1 MITLLLAAG
10 LAASEVP
17 EPKLSFVPLSIP
29 WLAVGA
35 LGSYE
40 GFSIGPT
47 VHDFKLLGGYFWS
60 RNYVFDP
67 ASVAPVPAPGVG
79 AGQLT
84 TDDWRVAA
92 EWDVH
97 LKPGLTL
104 GPAVLVH
111 GGGPQATGSYD
122 ADLAGGWSAMAGP
135 ALRWRKLDELAFP
148 TDGEAVDLSFVYG
161 RHWGAASLDFQ
172 KGELEVVRYF
182 RLAPDQALALRGM
195 LGGGTPRLP
204 WLDKWTA
211 GGGDYVRGYQ
221 WWRFTGDRVASAGL
235 EYRNL
240 IIPDLGAPIGLKL
253 PIVPGL
259 AVTVH
264 LDAGRAW
271 ESAQGVPVGSDP
283 RIGGGIGFVA
293 TLDRTPLGRL
303 ELDASPEGIYPVV
316 AFSTSY

>member
-1 MITLLLAAG
+1 MIPLLLAAAVAG
-10 LAASEVP
+10 EVP
-17 EPKLSFVPLSIP
+17 EPKLTVVPLPIP
-29 WLAVGA
+29 WLVVGA

-40 GFSIGPT
+40 GFAIGPT
-47 VHDFKLLGGYFWS
+47 VHDVKLLGGYFWS
-60 RNYVFDP
+60 RNYLFDP
-67 ASVAPVPAPGVG
+67 ASASPVPAPGVG
-79 AGQLT
+79 PGQLVM
-84 TDDWRVAA
+84 DDWRMAA

-122 ADLAGGWSAMAGP
+122 GDLAGGWSAMAGP
-135 ALRWRKLDELAFP
+135 VLRWRKLDELAFP
-148 TDGEAVDLSFVYG
+148 TDGEAVDLSYVYG
-161 RHWGAASLDFQ
+161 RYHGATGLDFQ
-172 KGELEVVRYF
+172 KGELGVVRYF
-182 RLAPDQALALRGM
+182 RVGRDQTVALHGD

-211 GGGDYVRGYQ
+211 GGGDYLRGYQ
-221 WWRFTGDRVASAGL
+221 WWRFTGDRVAVASL

-240 IIPDLGAPIGLKL
+240 IIPDLGAPVGLEL

-264 LDAGRAW
+264 VDAGRAW
-271 ESAQGVPVGSDP
+271 ESAQGIPVGSDP
-283 RIGGGIGFVA
+283 RIGGGIGFVG

-303 ELDASPEGIYPVV
+303 ELDLSPEGFYPVL